1 MYTKMR
7 KINLTFL
14 LLSVSILF
22 LSSCMKAD
30 SQKVISKWKGKWE
43 IIKVEP
49 IANDYSESNPFG
61 TIEFFENGDG
71 IMKVKNLNY
80 DSEDQGIEMGFVVYP
95 QTGVH
100 LKLYNLFITN
110 TNPGY
115 ENLIG
120 KFPCDAAE
128 ITFLWNRGF
137 FSNKKTAT
145 MEMATWPDCSFVDAG
160 GGKWTI
166 RKID

>member
-1 MYTKMR
+1 MR
-7 KINLTFL
+7 KSPLILV
-14 LLSVSILF
+14 SVLAILVTI
-22 LSSCMKAD
+22 SSCMKAD

-43 IIKVEP
+43 IIKVDA
-49 IANDYSESNPFG
+49 ISNDYSETNPFG

-80 DSEDQGIEMGFVVYP
+80 SNEDQGIEMGFVVYP

-100 LKLYNLFITN
+100 LKLYNLFVTN
-110 TNPGY
+110 TNPGF
-115 ENLIG
+115 ESLIG
-120 KFPCDAAE
+120 KFPCDGAE

-137 FSNKKTAT
+137 FGTKKTAT

-160 GGKWTI
+160 GGTWTI
-166 RKID
+166 RKVD

>member
-1 MYTKMR
+1 MR
-7 KINLTFL
+7 TTNFIFL
-14 LLSVSILF
+14 LISISILF

-43 IIKVEP
+43 IIKVES
-49 IANDYSESNPFG
+49 ITNDYSESNPFG

-80 DSEDQGIEMGFVVYP
+80 SGEDQGIEMGFVVYP

-100 LKLYNLFITN
+100 LRLYNLFIIN

-115 ENLIG
+115 ENLKG
-120 KFPCDAAE
+120 TFPCDGAE

-137 FSNKKTAT
+137 FGYKKTAT
-145 MEMATWPDCSFVDAG
+145 MKMSTWPDCSFVDAG
-160 GGKWTI
+160 GGTWTI
-166 RKID
+166 RKVD